1 MEQKFIEKCNH
12 DELDYV
18 IKDYWQDV
26 WNYSFII
33 RKIHTYQMTSH
44 KMYLLRFLNIGIRF
58 ERSHL
63 LKRGY

>member
-26 WNYSFII
+26 
-33 RKIHTYQMTSH
+33 
-44 KMYLLRFLNIGIRF
+44 
-58 ERSHL
+58 
-63 LKRGY
+63 

>member
-1 MEQKFIEKCNH
+1 MEQTFIEKCNH

-33 RKIHTYQMTSH
+33 TDDHTYQMISH
-44 KMYLLRFLNIGIRF
+44 KNVFIKVFKIGIHF
-58 ERSHL
+58 ERVI
-63 LKRGY
+63 Y

>member
-33 RKIHTYQMTSH
+33 TKDHTYQMTSR
-44 KMYLLRFLNIGIRF
+44 KMYL
-58 ERSHL
+58 
-63 LKRGY
+63 